1 MSLLPSKPDLVSDS
15 EPRVVGVDSD
25 DADALMSALSSG
37 TARRLLSELHEEP
50 APPAELAKRADT
62 TLQNAQYHLA
72 NLSDAGAVEVV
83 GTAYSE
89 KGREMDVYAPA
100 DQPLVI
106 FAGQEEEASGLRA
119 ALSRLVS
126 GVGAL
131 LVGSLAIQEVFGDGI
146 GRLVGF
152 GATGGDGAEPA
163 PRDRG
168 EGGAAPDGDGSGG
181 GGDAGTSTATPGESR
196 ATTEKSS
203 GGADG
208 ASTGGPE
215 AEATDAAVS
224 PTPGDVSI
232 YESDASGTVTE
243 AATETAAPAQET
255 TAAATQ
261 TPAPTPTPTPEATQ
275 VAADGGTDVVASLPP
290 GALFFLGGLTVL
302 VVGVALTYRR

>member
-62 TLQNAQYHLA
+62 TLQNTQYHLA
-72 NLSDAGAVEVV
+72 NLSDAGAVKVI

-152 GATGGDGAEPA
+152 GATSGDGAEPA

-168 EGGAAPDGDGSGG
+168 EGGAAPDGGGG
-181 GGDAGTSTATPGESR
+181 GGDAATSTATPGESR
-196 ATTEKSS
+196 ATTERSA
-203 GGADG
+203 GGADS

-215 AEATDAAVS
+215 AEATDAAAS

-232 YESDASGTVTE
+232 YESNASGTVTE

-255 TAAATQ
+255 AAAATQ

-302 VVGVALTYRR
+302 VVGIALTYRK

>member
-37 TARRLLSELHEEP
+37 TARRLLSELHDEP

-62 TLQNAQYHLA
+62 TLQNTQYHLT

-131 LVGSLAIQEVFGDGI
+131 LIGSLAIQEVFGDGI
-146 GRLVGF
+146 GRLVGV

-163 PRDRG
+163 PQERG
-168 EGGAAPDGDGSGG
+168 EGGAVPDSDASGSGN
-181 GGDAGTSTATPGESR
+181 AGTSTTTPSESR
-196 ATTEKSS
+196 TTTEKSA

-208 ASTGGPE
+208 VSTGGPE
-215 AEATDAAVS
+215 AETTNAAAS
-224 PTPGDVSI
+224 TTPGDVSI
-232 YESDASGTVTE
+232 YKSDTSGTVTE

-255 TAAATQ
+255 AAAATQ
-261 TPAPTPTPTPEATQ
+261 TSAPTPTPAATQ
-275 VAADGGTDVVASLPP
+275 VAAHGGTDVVALLPP

-302 VVGVALTYRR
+302 VVGIALTYRR